1 MGVADNGDIQE
12 TVKSRLK
19 SPGIISGSFG
29 ATLGYWGL
37 VIVSLTRTL
46 TGAQLFKRPSLLSAR
61 CFQVGKV
68 HFY

>member
-29 ATLGYWGL
+29 VLGVGYCIFDSYLNWCTTLQETKL
-37 VIVSLTRTL
+37 AICAV
-46 TGAQLFKRPSLLSAR
+46 FPS
-61 CFQVGKV
+61 G
-68 HFY
+68 